1 MQETRVV
8 SDGEDGGVEVV
19 GGITMATV
27 APWC

>member
-19 GGITMATV
+19 GEIVMATV